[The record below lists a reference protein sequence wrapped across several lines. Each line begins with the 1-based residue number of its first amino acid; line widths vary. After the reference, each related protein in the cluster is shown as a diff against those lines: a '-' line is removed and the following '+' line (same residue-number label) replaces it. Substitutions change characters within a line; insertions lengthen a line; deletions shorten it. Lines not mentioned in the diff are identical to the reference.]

1 VAYRRADGV
10 LSEILEG
17 KAMLVAPDGT
27 ELITLNP
34 TGTAVW
40 DALGDLDDPAAIASR
55 LHETR
60 PDVALDVLE
69 TDVRSFLAELE
80 EASVVV
86 AE

>member
-1 VAYRRADGV
+1 
-10 LSEILEG
+10 LSEIVDG
-17 KAMLVAPDGT
+17 RAMLVAPDGA

-40 DALGDLDDPAAIASR
+40 DALADAREPDEIAAR

-60 PDVALDVLE
+60 GDVALDVLE
-69 TDVRSFLAELE
+69 ADVRAFLAELE
-80 EASVVV
+80 EASLVV